1 MVLEVDDVGAGI
13 LHFRVFED
21 LDAGVLVGLEVGAF
35 EFLTVVFGHEE
46 S

>member
-13 LHFRVFED
+13 LHFGVFED

-35 EFLTVVFGHEE
+35 EFLTVVLGHEE